1 MNPLVELLL
10 GFGGVALMILAAA
23 GLVWGLVEVAMLLLK
38 IAG

>member
-23 GLVWGLVEVAMLLLK
+23 GLVWGLVEVAMLLLSF
-38 IAG
+38 AS